1 MASLSL
7 SFLFREKSVEMIT
20 YPIRLLRRVIR
31 KEPRGNTWCSLPCR
45 KHHCTLIPTVL
56 VI

>member
-7 SFLFREKSVEMIT
+7 SFLFWEKSAEMIT
-20 YPIRLLRRVIR
+20 YPVRLLRRVIR

-45 KHHCTLIPTVL
+45 KLHCTLIPTEL